1 MFFML
6 PPFVGYGL
14 KKFNF
19 FSWSAI
25 YLVRLSA
32 FLFYENLRGEFVR
45 EILVSGLL
53 DFDFDLSLFLSKM
66 VRTSSSFGGASIPIL

>member
-1 MFFML
+1 MSF
-6 PPFVGYGL
+6 
-14 KKFNF
+14 
-19 FSWSAI
+19 
-25 YLVRLSA
+25 
-32 FLFYENLRGEFVR
+32 FLFCENLRGEFES